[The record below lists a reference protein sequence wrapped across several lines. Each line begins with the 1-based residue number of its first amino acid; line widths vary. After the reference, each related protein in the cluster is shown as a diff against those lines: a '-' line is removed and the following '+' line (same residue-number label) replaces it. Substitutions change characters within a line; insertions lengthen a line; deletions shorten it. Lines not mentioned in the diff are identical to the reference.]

1 MTTEATLAGHL
12 QELRRGTVVVASL
25 LVLRTP
31 GYGYSLLETLSE
43 AGFEVE
49 ANTLYPLLRRL
60 EAQGLLASEWN
71 TDEARP
77 RKFYRT
83 TPHGDAL
90 AINLRVEWDR
100 LDRAIND
107 LEGGRSPA
115 PDLGAPPTPDDL
127 GAPPTPDD
135 LGAPPTAGAR
145 AGANAEPKSRS

>member
-1 MTTEATLAGHL
+1 MTMDATLAGHL

-25 LVLRTP
+25 TVLREP

-60 EAQGLLASEWN
+60 EAQGLLTSEWN

-83 TPHGDAL
+83 TEQGSAL
-90 AINLRVEWDR
+90 AALLREEWAR
-100 LDRAIND
+100 LDKAITD
-107 LEGGRSPA
+107 LDTTTGSTR
-115 PDLGAPPTPDDL
+115 
-127 GAPPTPDD
+127 
-135 LGAPPTAGAR
+135 
-145 AGANAEPKSRS
+145 